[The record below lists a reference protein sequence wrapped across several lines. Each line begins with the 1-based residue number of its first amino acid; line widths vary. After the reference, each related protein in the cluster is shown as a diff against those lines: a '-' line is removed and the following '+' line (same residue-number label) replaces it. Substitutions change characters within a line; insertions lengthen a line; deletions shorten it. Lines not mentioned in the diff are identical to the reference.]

1 MKRTPDIYRVKYSLP
16 ARRVLAG
23 AIALFWLGCAKPEQ
37 AKPPPPEVVV
47 VQVEQKDVPIR
58 KEWIGTLEG
67 LVNAQIKPQVT
78 GYLLRQT
85 YQEGSFVKKGQL
97 LFEIDPRTFQAAL
110 DEAKG
115 KLANAEGQLAHRAG
129 ESSQGSASTSIA
141 TVR

>member
-1 MKRTPDIYRVKYSLP
+1 MKRTPDIYRLKYSLP

-23 AIALFWLGCAKPEQ
+23 ATALFVLGCSNPEQ
-37 AKPPPPEVVV
+37 AKPPPPEVVD

-85 YQEGSFVKKGQL
+85 YQ
-97 LFEIDPRTFQAAL
+97 
-110 DEAKG
+110 
-115 KLANAEGQLAHRAG
+115 
-129 ESSQGSASTSIA
+129 
-141 TVR
+141 